1 MNEPDD
7 NPEARV
13 ALFQKRE
20 IRRTIHNNEWW
31 FVITDIIA
39 ALTDSTDPSGY
50 WKKMRKRDPD
60 LGKPLQG
67 GGQFVPPLALEF
79 ATAGGPQKIQCWNT
93 EGIFRLIQS
102 IPSPKAEPFKRWLA
116 RVGKE
121 RIDEIENPELAM
133 GRMQELYEKKG
144 YPKEWIDKRLRG
156 IAVRQDLTDEWK
168 DRGAGAGLEFA
179 ILTNEIMQ
187 GAFSLKVDEYKQVKD
202 LDRENLRDHMTD
214 IELIL
219 TMLAEA
225 TTTKLHRDR
234 DSQGMEPLKKDA
246 KDGGAVAGRT
256 RKDIE
261 RQTDKPMISTENF
274 KKLTGR
280 RPKKLKAGDD

>member
-1 MNEPDD
+1 MSKQ
-7 NPEARV
+7 EASKLAV
-13 ALFQKRE
+13 FEGKQ
-20 IRRTIHNNEWW
+20 IRKVLHEEAWW
-31 FVITDIIA
+31 FVITDIIS
-39 ALTDSTDPSGY
+39 ALTDAANPSDY

-60 LGKPLQG
+60 LGKVLQG
-67 GGQFVPPLALEF
+67 GGQLVPPLALEF
-79 ATAGGPQKIQCWNT
+79 ATAGGTQKFQCWNT

-133 GRMQELYEKKG
+133 ARMQELYEKKG
-144 YPKEWIDKRLRG
+144 YPKSWIDKRLRG

-168 DRGAGAGLEFA
+168 QRGARNTVEYA

-187 GAFSLKVDEYKQVKD
+187 GAFGLKVEEYKQVKA
-202 LDRENLRDHMTD
+202 LERENLRDHMTD

-234 DSQGMEPLKKDA
+234 DSNGMVPLKKDA
-246 KDGGAVAGRT
+246 RDGGAVAGRT

-261 RQTDKPMISTENF
+261 SQTRQPVISGDNF
-274 KKLTGR
+274 KQLSARKTKTLRTIE
-280 RPKKLKAGDD
+280 D

>member
-1 MNEPDD
+1 MNEPDG

-20 IRRTIHNNEWW
+20 IRRTMHNSEWW

-39 ALTDSTDPSGY
+39 ALTDAADPSDY

-60 LGKPLQG
+60 LGKALQG

-79 ATAGGPQKIQCWNT
+79 VTAGGLQKLQCWNT

-102 IPSPKAEPFKRWLA
+102 IPSPKAEPFKQWLA
-116 RVGKE
+116 LVGKE

-168 DRGAGAGLEFA
+168 DRGARTTSEYA

-187 GAFSLKVDEYKQVKD
+187 GAFGLKVDEYKQVKD
-202 LDRENLRDHMTD
+202 LERENLRDHMTD

-219 TMLAEA
+219 TMLGEA
-225 TTTKLHRDR
+225 TTTELHRDR
-234 DSQGMEPLKKDA
+234 DSQGMVPLKNDA
-246 KDGGAVAGRT
+246 QAGGAVAGRT

-261 RQTDKPMISTENF
+261 AQTGKPVISGGNF
-274 KKLTGR
+274 KKLSAR
-280 RPKKLKAGDD
+280 KPKRLKADED

>member
-1 MNEPDD
+1 MEED
-7 NPEARV
+7 AQTR
-13 ALFQKRE
+13 
-20 IRRTIHNNEWW
+20 
-31 FVITDIIA
+31 
-39 ALTDSTDPSGY
+39 SGFGHSSS
-50 WKKMRKRDPD
+50 R
-60 LGKPLQG
+60 G
-67 GGQFVPPLALEF
+67 GAIVPPLALEF
-79 ATAGGPQKIQCWNT
+79 ATAGGPQKLQCWNT

-116 RVGKE
+116 RVGRE

-133 GRMQELYEKKG
+133 ARMQDLYEKKG

-168 DRGAGAGLEFA
+168 NRGARTTLEYG

-187 GAFSLKVDEYKQVKD
+187 GAFGLKVEEYKQVKD
-202 LDRENLRDHMTD
+202 LARENLRDHMTD

-225 TTTKLHRDR
+225 TTTELHRER
-234 DSQGMEPLKKDA
+234 DSQGMPPLKRDA
-246 KDGGAVAGRT
+246 RDGGAVAGRT

-261 RQTDKPMISTENF
+261 AQTGKPVVSGENF
-274 KKLTGR
+274 KKLSTR
-280 RPKKLKAGDD
+280 KPKKLKADEE

>member
-1 MNEPDD
+1 MSSDD
-7 NPEARV
+7 DRNTRV

-20 IRRTIHNNEWW
+20 IRRVLHDGEWW

-39 ALTDSTDPSGY
+39 VLTDSADPSGY
-50 WKKMRKRDPD
+50 WKKMRRRDPD
-60 LGKPLQG
+60 LGRALEG

-79 ATAGGPQKIQCWNT
+79 ATAGGPQKMQCWNID
-93 EGIFRLIQS
+93 GIFRLIQS
-102 IPSPKAEPFKRWLA
+102 IASPTAEPFKRWLA

-133 GRMQELYEKKG
+133 SRMQELYEKKG

-168 DRGAGAGLEFA
+168 DRGASTSIEFA

-187 GAFSLKVDEYKQVKD
+187 GTFGLKVDEYKQVKS
-202 LDRENLRDHMTD
+202 LERENLRDHMTD

-219 TMLAEA
+219 TMLGEA
-225 TTTKLHRDR
+225 TTTTLHRDR
-234 DSQGMEPLKKDA
+234 ESHGIQPLKRDA

-261 RQTDKPMISTENF
+261 RQTGKPVVSRENF
-274 KKLTGR
+274 KQLGR
-280 RPKKLKAGDD
+280 RRTRKLKAKED

>member
-1 MNEPDD
+1 MNNLVLFEQRQVRRMW
-7 NPEARV
+7 NEAD
-13 ALFQKRE
+13 QKWYFAVQDVIE
-20 IRRTIHNNEWW
+20 ILTGSA
-31 FVITDIIA
+31 DIKQ
-39 ALTDSTDPSGY
+39 Y
-50 WKKMRKRDPD
+50 VKKLKSRDPELNSNWGTICTLVEMTAAD
-60 LGKPLQG
+60 GKKR
-67 GGQFVPPLALEF
+67 
-79 ATAGGPQKIQCWNT
+79 KIQSANI
-93 EGIFRLIQS
+93 EGLLRLIQS

-121 RIDEIENPELAM
+121 RVDEIENPELAM

-144 YPKEWIDKRLRG
+144 YPKDWIDKRLRG

-168 DRGAGAGLEFA
+168 DRGASTSVDFA

-187 GAFSLKVDEYKQVKD
+187 GAFGLKVDEYKQVKA
-202 LDRENLRDHMTD
+202 LERENLRDHMTD

-219 TMLAEA
+219 TMLGEA

-234 DSQGMEPLKKDA
+234 DSRSFEPLRKDA

-261 RQTDKPMISTENF
+261 RQTGTPVISPGNF
-274 KKLTGR
+274 KRLGAR
-280 RPKKLKAGDD
+280 RAKRLKVRGD